1 MKFGLFYE
9 ICVPKPWTPGKEARM
24 IREVIEQVKVA
35 EKHGFEYVWFTE
47 HHFLEEFSHCSAPE
61 ILLGALS
68 QVTTKIRLGH
78 GVVLTPPKYNHPVRV
93 AERIAMLDVISNGR
107 VELGTGRSV
116 TPRELE
122 GFDINAAESRDMWME
137 GTRLVAKLLS
147 EEKVSFEGKYV
158 RMPERTVLPRCVQKP
173 HPPMWLAGTSP
184 DSAKRAA
191 ENGLGVLFFS
201 TGLTPEMLAD
211 TVKVYRETIKRAK
224 PIAGYIN
231 NQLAGFCTGLCGKDD
246 KETRE
251 TGARAAWWYNLKGV
265 QYSQWPKGVEP
276 PATYEYTKE
285 RMVEAGEKLMRQG
298 PQGMLKDDVIMVGD
312 PDSCAAYMKRFEA
325 VGVDQVII
333 HMQAGG
339 LSQKRMLESITQF
352 GKYVIPRFKKS
363 KTKTSTKAKAKARR

>member
-24 IREVIEQVKVA
+24 IREVIEQIVVA
-35 EKHGFEYVWFTE
+35 EKYGFEYVWFTE

-68 QVTTKIRLGH
+68 QVTKKIRLGH

-93 AERIAMLDVISNGR
+93 AERIAMLDIISNGR

-137 GTRLVAKLLS
+137 GTQLVARLLS
-147 EEKVSFEGKYV
+147 EEKVSYEGKYV

-191 ENGLGVLFFS
+191 ESGLGVLFFS
-201 TGLTPEMLAD
+201 TGLTPEMLKD
-211 TVKVYRETIKRAK
+211 TVKIYRETIKSAK
-224 PIAGYIN
+224 PIAGNVN

-246 KETRE
+246 AEARR
-251 TGARAAWWYNLKGV
+251 TGSRAAWWYNLMGAE
-265 QYSQWPKGVEP
+265 YSSWPKGVEP
-276 PATYEYTKE
+276 PKTYEYTKE
-285 RMVEAGEKLMRQG
+285 RMAGAADKLRATG
-298 PQGMLKDDVIMVGD
+298 PEGMLKDDVIMVGD
-312 PDSCAAYMKRFEA
+312 PDRCAAYVKRFQD
-325 VGVDQVII
+325 VGVDQLII

-339 LSQKRMLESITQF
+339 LPHKRMLESITQF
-352 GKYVIPRFKKS
+352 GKYVIPRFKKG
-363 KTKTSTKAKAKARR
+363 KAKRAGKAKRRR